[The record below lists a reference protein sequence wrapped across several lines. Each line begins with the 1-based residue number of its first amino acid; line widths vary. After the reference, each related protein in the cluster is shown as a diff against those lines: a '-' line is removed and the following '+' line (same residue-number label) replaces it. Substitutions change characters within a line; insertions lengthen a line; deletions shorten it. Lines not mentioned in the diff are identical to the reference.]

1 MEISSLYTSAPK
13 IMIICYTVPDVWCM
27 INVIIFHF
35 GPFFVLSQR
44 RPPPFPPPPS
54 PLLPLTARKIRIL
67 KKQKK
72 SLEIASF
79 YTSVSKIMITCYTVP
94 DIWCVI
100 NVIINYFSFWAIFC
114 PFTPPPPNSPKNQ
127 NLKKMKKTACRY
139 HHFIY
144 VYQNL

>member
-35 GPFFVLSQR
+35 GPFFVLSQCHPS
-44 RPPPFPPPPS
+44 PPLPPPPTNS
-54 PLLPLTARKIRIL
+54 PKNQNFEKT
-67 KKQKK
+67 KK

-127 NLKKMKKTACRY
+127 NLKKMKKTWRIY
-139 HHFIY
+139 HFTILR
-144 VYQNL
+144 NLKNS

>member
-44 RPPPFPPPPS
+44 HPPPPLPPPPTNS
-54 PLLPLTARKIRIL
+54 PKNQNFEKT
-67 KKQKK
+67 KK

-114 PFTPPPPNSPKNQ
+114 PFTPPTPTPKQ
-127 NLKKMKKTACRY
+127 SKKSEMKKTACRY